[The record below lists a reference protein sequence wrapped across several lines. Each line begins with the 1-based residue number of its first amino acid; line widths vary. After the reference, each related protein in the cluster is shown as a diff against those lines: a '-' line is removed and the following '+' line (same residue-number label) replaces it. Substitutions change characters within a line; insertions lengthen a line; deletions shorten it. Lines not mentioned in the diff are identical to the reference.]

1 MPMINQINMSDMK
14 NLNVFD
20 DKIDGAKGGADG
32 GNQADPILP
41 QTIGATLDTSID
53 AGFMD
58 SADELKA
65 KRKQDAT
72 ASLKN
77 QDRIFD

>member
-20 DKIDGAKGGADG
+20 DKIDGAKGGVDG